1 MFHLTSSLKLELK
14 GHTTTTHFSLLF
26 KSSQS
31 QQSCHCRSTIW
42 LWIKMIDSLLTK
54 CIDTRNSSQMKVKR
68 EQAQTLKAELDS
80 GLEKWRQQV
89 LEVQENNIRRA
100 EQVAAGQ
107 LTVRRQRSREE
118 RRTRERRVR
127 QRRRESKE
135 REELELREKQEA
147 IQEKQKRESSGQRIK
162 LCRCCN
168 CWTRS

>member
-1 MFHLTSSLKLELK
+1 M
-14 GHTTTTHFSLLF
+14 
-26 KSSQS
+26 
-31 QQSCHCRSTIW
+31 
-42 LWIKMIDSLLTK
+42 
-54 CIDTRNSSQMKVKR
+54 
-68 EQAQTLKAELDS
+68 
-80 GLEKWRQQV
+80 
-89 LEVQENNIRRA
+89 
-100 EQVAAGQ
+100 AAGQ

-147 IQEKQKRESSGQRIK
+147 IQEKQKRVSSGQRIK